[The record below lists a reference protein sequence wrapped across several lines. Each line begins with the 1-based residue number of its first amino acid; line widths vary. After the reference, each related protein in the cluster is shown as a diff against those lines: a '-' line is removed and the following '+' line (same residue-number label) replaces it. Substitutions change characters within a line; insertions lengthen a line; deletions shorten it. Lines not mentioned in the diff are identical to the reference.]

1 MPQVKTNH
9 QARVFFLVFDV
20 AKCIRAVNIPSNMQ
34 CIYTR
39 PSRLSAT
46 QCTEKGHLAICLY
59 ALVLLSPAACPQM
72 NTTESRRCAWVHET
86 LTRHLTVLCLG
97 TSHLYCYIARHH
109 ETSRRLY
116 PCPTHETF
124 TRHSL
129 LITFL
134 SSRAVLD
141 SAALLYRLSYR
152 GPSRPSAL
160 STRYAGAS
168 SRPQASNASVM
179 LPVFFVFPCVLCAL
193 PAKRFQTLWV
203 R

>member
-1 MPQVKTNH
+1 M
-9 QARVFFLVFDV
+9 FFLVFDV

-46 QCTEKGHLAICLY
+46 QFTEKGHLAMSIRTRSLEPGCMPSNEYHRISTLCVSPRNTYETSHRAMFRDVPPLLLY
-59 ALVLLSPAACPQM
+59 CETPRDIAETIPLSDP
-72 NTTESRRCAWVHET
+72 RDIYET
-86 LTRHLTVLCLG
+86 LN
-97 TSHLYCYIARHH
+97 
-109 ETSRRLY
+109 
-116 PCPTHETF
+116 F
-124 TRHSL
+124 
-129 LITFL
+129 ITFL

-179 LPVFFVFPCVLCAL
+179 LPVFFIFPCVLCAL